1 MSIPR
6 VVGNSWTVNGQERV
20 EGSDGS
26 GNEPGEMEV
35 GGGIYESWESV
46 RNNKRKKKR
55 KNKTDESDSDRGS
68 TTEEKR
74 REEYVIFAK
83 LVDEGDSFGGMN
95 PIQLTKSLNKEIGEI
110 KSAKVLRNGALMIV
124 CKDEKQQGKAI
135 KMNIINRKKVE
146 CSKNYKK
153 FTKGV
158 ITGIPV
164 NVSVD
169 DVKRNITNARVNEVR
184 HLKVNRNG
192 NMQDSLSVMINFDQE
207 KLPEKVYIGFM
218 CYDVRLYIPPP
229 IRCFKCQRYGH
240 VAAVC
245 KGKQR
250 CGKCSG
256 EHEYGKCQ
264 EGTKLKC
271 CNCGGEHSSAYRG
284 CEVSKRQAE
293 VQRIK
298 VVQGISYAEAA
309 KKVSGNVT
317 VDKQSETSRKEM
329 NQGMKCQGCNKLKE
343 ETLIVKKNDFV
354 MFMAEIINCSAQTKS
369 RNERIKIIVKSA
381 EKYLDVKGLQWETI
395 RDSLTEETQSS
406 QACAGSS

>member
-1 MSIPR
+1 MSIPKA
-6 VVGNSWTVNGQERV
+6 VGNSWIVSGQESV

-26 GNEPGEMEV
+26 GNERGEMEV
-35 GGGIYESWESV
+35 GSGMFEKWETT

-55 KNKTDESDSDRGS
+55 KDKTDESDSDRES
-68 TTEEKR
+68 NIQDER

-95 PIQLTKSLNKEIGEI
+95 PMQLTKSLNREIGEI
-110 KSAKVLRNGALMIV
+110 KSAKVLRNGALLVV
-124 CKDEKQQGKAI
+124 CKDERQMGRAI
-135 KMNIINRKKVE
+135 KINMINKKKVE
-146 CSKNYKK
+146 CSMTYRK
-153 FTKGV
+153 FAKGV

-164 NVSVD
+164 NVSVEE
-169 DVKRNITNARVNEVR
+169 VKKNITNVKVNEVR
-184 HLKVNRNG
+184 RLKINRNG
-192 NMQDSLSVMINFDQE
+192 NMLDSLSVMINFDQE
-207 KLPEKVYIGFM
+207 KLPERVYIGFM

-229 IRCFKCQRYGH
+229 LRCFKCQRFGH

-250 CGKCSG
+250 CGKCGG

-293 VQRIK
+293 VQRVK
-298 VVQGISYAEAA
+298 AVQGISYAEAA
-309 KKVSGNVT
+309 RKVPGIVTMVRQPGNR
-317 VDKQSETSRKEM
+317 SKEM
-329 NQGMKCQGCNKLKE
+329 NMCQGCDKLKE
-343 ETLIVKKNDFV
+343 ETLIVKRNDFV

-381 EKYLDVKGLQWETI
+381 EKYLDVKGLLWETV
-395 RDSLTEETQSS
+395 RDTLNVETQSS